1 MHGSITDWRG
11 ELQVR
16 ALVGAALRLALRYP
30 VATLIWPAAAVALAQ
45 SSDLESVLLSVVPFG
60 LLNQWTAAAV
70 HPSVL
75 VALPLIALA
84 WVRIAR
90 VAARPTRQRPRLRLR
105 AWTQGTAI
113 AVAAGGLVLAA
124 SDALGTW
131 SLLVVALFATFVP
144 AQACDPREPGL
155 GWRLMSGHRWRWI
168 GAWLLVHAALAGIF
182 LVLFGLT
189 SAFAPDDLTSL
200 RSLHRVHPSL
210 DAWVVMVDVG
220 TALTVVYEGLAI
232 GLTLALS
239 AATYAALRRRRD
251 VDDAQR
257 WLEALD

>member
-1 MHGSITDWRG
+1 M
-11 ELQVR
+11 R
-16 ALVGAALRLALRYP
+16 ALVGAAVRLALRYP
-30 VATLIWPAAAVALAQ
+30 VATLIWPTAALAISQ
-45 SSDLESVLLSVVPFG
+45 LPELESALLSVVPFG
-60 LLNQWTAAAV
+60 FLNQWTAAIV

-90 VAARPTRQRPRLRLR
+90 AAARPTRQRPRLRLR
-105 AWTQGTAI
+105 AWGQGTAI
-113 AVAAGGLVLAA
+113 AVAVGALVLAA
-124 SDALGTW
+124 SDVLGTW
-131 SLLVVALFATFVP
+131 ALLVVTLFATFVP
-144 AQACDPREPGL
+144 AQACDPQQPGL

-182 LVLFGLT
+182 LVLFGLVM
-189 SAFAPDDLTSL
+189 ALAPDDPTSL
-200 RSLHRVHPSL
+200 HLVRPSPY
-210 DAWVVMVDVG
+210 AWPITVDVRA
-220 TALTVVYEGLAI
+220 ALTILYEGLAI

-239 AATYAALRRRRD
+239 AATYPALRRRRD

>member
-1 MHGSITDWRG
+1 M
-11 ELQVR
+11 
-16 ALVGAALRLALRYP
+16 GAAARLALRYP
-30 VATLIWPAAAVALAQ
+30 VATLIWPTAAVALSQ
-45 SSDLESVLLSVVPFG
+45 SVELESVLLSVVPFG
-60 LLNQWTAAAV
+60 FLNQWTAALV

-75 VALPLIALA
+75 VALPLIGLA

-90 VAARPTRQRPRLRLR
+90 VAGRPTRQRPHLRLR

-113 AVAAGGLVLAA
+113 AIAAGALVLAA
-124 SDALGTW
+124 SDVLGVWALG
-131 SLLVVALFATFVP
+131 VVTLFATLVP

-168 GAWLLVHAALAGIF
+168 GAWLVVHAALAGIF
-182 LVLFGLT
+182 LVLFGLG
-189 SAFAPDDLTSL
+189 SAFAPDLGSVQSLPSL
-200 RSLHRVHPSL
+200 RSLHPSL
-210 DAWVVMVDVG
+210 DAWVVMVDPG
-220 TALTVVYEGLAI
+220 AALAVLYGGLEI